1 MEYALMYLWIK
12 YMLMEVLQYN
22 FEGIPLFSK
31 WYRKKVVS
39 RHTEELQGR
48 KILMEKNFIDFFS
61 NK

>member
-39 RHTEELQGR
+39 RHAEELQGR
-48 KILMEKNFIDFFS
+48 KILM
-61 NK
+61 